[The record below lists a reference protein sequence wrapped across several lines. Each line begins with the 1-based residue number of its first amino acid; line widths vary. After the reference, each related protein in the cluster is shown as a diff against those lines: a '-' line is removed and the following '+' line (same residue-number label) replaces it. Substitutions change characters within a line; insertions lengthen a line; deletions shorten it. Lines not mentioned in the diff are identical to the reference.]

1 MSPVF
6 NIAHRGFHK
15 NFPANTLE
23 AFEAAIQ
30 LGVDGIELD
39 VRETSDRG
47 FIVFHDPKIGGTDI
61 TKLSLEHI
69 KSIKLKDKFEIPTLE
84 QVLELCR
91 KRTKLLVELKKA
103 QSLDKFLELLEAKV
117 EPNDVT
123 VISFDKDII
132 SELWFLAP
140 EVQKGSITAL
150 PLVDPV
156 KLAQS
161 LHCNSIVVKFPFV
174 NERLVEKARLQ
185 NLSIFVWGCHDMK
198 AVRNMLRLDIDGL
211 ISDFPDQV
219 QAALG

>member
-1 MSPVF
+1 MSTVL

-15 NFPANTLE
+15 NFPDNTLE

-39 VRETSDRG
+39 VRETADRG
-47 FIVFHDPKIGGTDI
+47 FVVFHDPKIEGTDI
-61 TKLSLEHI
+61 ARLSLSDI
-69 KSIKLKDKFEIPTLE
+69 KNMKLQDTFEIPTLE

-140 EVQKGSITAL
+140 EVRTGSITAL

-161 LHCNSIVVKFPFV
+161 LHCNGIVVKCPFIS
-174 NERLVEKARLQ
+174 ERLVEKARVQ

-198 AVRNMLRLDIDGL
+198 AVRKMLTLDIDGI

-219 QAALG
+219 REALG